1 MKGARQNFKSN
12 FCSRRLKLGVTQ
24 VAERGKDYF
33 VNLDKKKNNDNFVYK
48 SVGELG
54 GEHGSF
60 NFLFPK

>member
-1 MKGARQNFKSN
+1 M
-12 FCSRRLKLGVTQ
+12 CSRRLKLGVTH
-24 VAERGKDYF
+24 VAERGKVYS
-33 VNLDKKKNNDNFVYK
+33 VNLDKKKNYDNFVYK